1 MSAKHSNIYLEVFA
15 TMKAKTFWYDP
26 HRKLSLDEAQ
36 LITRAATHY
45 CTEAGFAIYASD
57 EEASETT
64 QERP

>member
-1 MSAKHSNIYLEVFA
+1 
-15 TMKAKTFWYDP
+15 MKAKTFWYDP
-26 HRKLSLDEAQ
+26 DRKLSLDEAQ

-57 EEASETT
+57 EEALETT